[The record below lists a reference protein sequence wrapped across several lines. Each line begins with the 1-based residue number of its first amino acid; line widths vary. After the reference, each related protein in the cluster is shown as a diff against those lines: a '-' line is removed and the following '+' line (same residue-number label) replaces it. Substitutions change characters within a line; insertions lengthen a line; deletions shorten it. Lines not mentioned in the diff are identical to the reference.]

1 MFSLR
6 LRSENERKGNKIN
19 AGKSIG
25 SDANFPSIRLGL
37 VKFVIAKPAIF
48 RCYQNSC
55 NFLLNSCKLVF
66 ISVHGK
72 SIPGRRHKHTHTMIS
87 VELAAHFTLHKH
99 HTNLSEGNFLRV
111 NFIVLHFRCDA

>member
-72 SIPGRRHKHTHTMIS
+72 SIPGRRHKHTHDDFGGTGCTFHTS
-87 VELAAHFTLHKH
+87 QTPHK
-99 HTNLSEGNFLRV
+99 
-111 NFIVLHFRCDA
+111 FIGR